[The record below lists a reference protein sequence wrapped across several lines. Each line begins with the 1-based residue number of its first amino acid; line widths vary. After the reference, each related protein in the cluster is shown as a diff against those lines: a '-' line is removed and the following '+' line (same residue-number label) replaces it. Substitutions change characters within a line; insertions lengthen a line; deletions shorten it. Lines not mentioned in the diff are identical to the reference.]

1 MSTVYTPVSVP
12 LGNLQLPEDLI
23 DHVTAS
29 SVNVPLAALADGIKC
44 VGKYCTAEDI
54 VSAYNAESGL
64 LASTCEELGGTEA
77 LEFTTLAV
85 PTTVKV
91 GDRLVVDI
99 QCHAVITGAQAIG
112 SAQLIAKSTAS
123 GGGTVYPSVLD
134 QAVTE
139 IDNFKDSSGK
149 HIPIRMCG
157 VLDVTESTVVGGNQ
171 LKLSIYGK
179 VSALGGVLRLNKPV
193 WARMQVLRSI

>member
-1 MSTVYTPVSVP
+1 MKTYVDAAEFDSAITI
-12 LGNLQLPEDLI
+12 PEDGDNI
-23 DHVTAS
+23 TAS
-29 SVNVPLAALADGIKC
+29 SVNVALEALADRTRALAQR
-44 VGKYCTAEDI
+44 VLANDI

-64 LASTCEELGGTEA
+64 LASTCETLGWTEA
-77 LEFTTLAV
+77 IEFTTLAV
-85 PTTVKV
+85 PTTVKA

-123 GGGTVYPSVLD
+123 GGGTVYPSALG

-193 WARMQVLRSI
+193 WARMQVWRSL